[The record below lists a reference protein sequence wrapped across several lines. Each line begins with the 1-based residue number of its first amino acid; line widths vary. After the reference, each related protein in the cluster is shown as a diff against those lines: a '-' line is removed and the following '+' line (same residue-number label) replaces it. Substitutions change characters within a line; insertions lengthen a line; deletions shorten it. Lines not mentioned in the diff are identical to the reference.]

1 MNSTQPESK
10 DGGGVQGE
18 SGVNASRPKKN
29 GGGWKKQGRDGWKE
43 PYQREGMDGHA
54 GGFKRQ
60 PRGGF
65 RGRFREGPNRLVKP
79 LFRFAIF
86 GFIPPPS
93 LNSEIRLLGEPL
105 GFGVSVAILIH

>member
-1 MNSTQPESK
+1 MSSSQPESK
-10 DGGGVQGE
+10 DGGGVQSE

-43 PYQREGMDGHA
+43 PYQREGMDVHA

-79 LFRFAIF
+79 LIVIF
-86 GFIPPPS
+86 CFIPLPS
-93 LNSEIRLLGEPL
+93 LNSEIRR
-105 GFGVSVAILIH
+105 

>member
-1 MNSTQPESK
+1 MSSTHPESK

-18 SGVNASRPKKN
+18 SGVNANRPKKN

-79 LFRFAIF
+79 LLLLFSVLSHLLHSIQRS
-86 GFIPPPS
+86 GGKPGS
-93 LNSEIRLLGEPL
+93 LGSL
-105 GFGVSVAILIH
+105 